1 MEFFS
6 SEALTSVFGV
16 GCRNPLRLPLAGC
29 RQSTQPLM
37 MRSLSGENQGE
48 MDGMDEGKLFN
59 CVLCQYQEKMDR
71 KYWEHDK

>member
-1 MEFFS
+1 M
-6 SEALTSVFGV
+6 
-16 GCRNPLRLPLAGC
+16 
-29 RQSTQPLM
+29 QPLM

-59 CVLCQYQEKMDR
+59 CVLCQYQENMDR